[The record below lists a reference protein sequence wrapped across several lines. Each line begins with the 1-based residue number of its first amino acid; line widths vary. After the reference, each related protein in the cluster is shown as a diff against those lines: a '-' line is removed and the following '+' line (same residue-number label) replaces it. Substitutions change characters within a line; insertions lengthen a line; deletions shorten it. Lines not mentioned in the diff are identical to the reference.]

1 MLLFWQ
7 QKEYISE
14 EAHILFYFNC
24 LCFPNCKKNSMMIF
38 LQADKYFSV
47 DFLLEKNIQVK
58 GTRLAGLCLVYTK
71 LLFPLKNLAVASI
84 SVSPSKCIC

>member
-1 MLLFWQ
+1 
-7 QKEYISE
+7 
-14 EAHILFYFNC
+14 
-24 LCFPNCKKNSMMIF
+24 MMIF

-71 LLFPLKNLAVASI
+71 LLFPFKISLSLALVSLHPNAFVKQ
-84 SVSPSKCIC
+84 SVND